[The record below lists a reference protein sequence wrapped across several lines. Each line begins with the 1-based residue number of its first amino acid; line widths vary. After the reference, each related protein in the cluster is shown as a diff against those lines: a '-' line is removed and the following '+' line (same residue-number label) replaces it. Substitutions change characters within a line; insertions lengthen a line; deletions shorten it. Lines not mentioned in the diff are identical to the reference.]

1 MCFVCTC
8 SHTAGEAVCVLCV
21 QVHKLLVK
29 LAEVQHLEGVQDL
42 YSAHTR
48 VVLAGLKENYTV
60 WTQHSL
66 ERHIF
71 DTLLME
77 SGEFTLTGSSQDIF
91 SLHFCIASS

>member
-1 MCFVCTC
+1 M
-8 SHTAGEAVCVLCV
+8 
-21 QVHKLLVK
+21 K

-77 SGEFTLTGSSQDIF
+77 SGESSLSQGRLTIYFQCIF
-91 SLHFCIASS
+91 VLTVGRVIVKYS